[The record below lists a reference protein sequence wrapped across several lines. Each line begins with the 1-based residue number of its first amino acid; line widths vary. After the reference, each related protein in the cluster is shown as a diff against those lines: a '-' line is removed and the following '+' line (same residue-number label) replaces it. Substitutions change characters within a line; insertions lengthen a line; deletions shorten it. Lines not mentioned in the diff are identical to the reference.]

1 MQNIRLRC
9 QAHNQYG
16 AERTFGA
23 GFMSDKR
30 EESRR
35 IATEARTHS
44 EARAGGTA
52 TAARAQ
58 GTDLDSREALAA
70 SGGV

>member
-44 EARAGGTA
+44 EARATA